1 MWSSLIGL
9 PLSNNSMHTTY
20 PRQKTWSVCFVFV
33 NPCHYLWYSKQ
44 SLTWK
49 LKLLTFKCLKL
60 LLLIQVY
67 DSPWYLSDLNL
78 LQSLGTLLGTSDV
91 FVLFL
96 RLYSSLLSVFFFFKI
111 NYLLCQ
117 STMLLMLWLIPM
129 LWFMPQSVFS
139 QSLCKSVS
147 MMSFPLKYRI
157 SWTRFDFFNRFQAF
171 W

>member
-1 MWSSLIGL
+1 MWNSLIGL
-9 PLSNNSMHTTY
+9 PLSNNSVYTTH

-33 NPCHYLWYSKQ
+33 NPCHYLWYSKR

-49 LKLLTFKCLKL
+49 LKLVTFKCLKL

-67 DSPWYLSDLNL
+67 DSLWYPSDLNL
-78 LQSLGTLLGTSDV
+78 LQSLGMLLGTSDV

-96 RLYSSLLSVFFFFKI
+96 WLYSSLLSVFFFKI

-129 LWFMPQSVFS
+129 LWFMP
-139 QSLCKSVS
+139 
-147 MMSFPLKYRI
+147 
-157 SWTRFDFFNRFQAF
+157 
-171 W
+171 

>member
-49 LKLLTFKCLKL
+49 LKLVTFKCLKL

-67 DSPWYLSDLNL
+67 DSPWYLSDLSL

-96 RLYSSLLSVFFFFKI
+96 RLYSSLLSVFFFFQDKLSSLPI
-111 NYLLCQ
+111 HDVTHALTHTHALVHA
-117 STMLLMLWLIPM
+117 TVRLFTE
-129 LWFMPQSVFS
+129 FM
-139 QSLCKSVS
+139 
-147 MMSFPLKYRI
+147 
-157 SWTRFDFFNRFQAF
+157 
-171 W
+171 